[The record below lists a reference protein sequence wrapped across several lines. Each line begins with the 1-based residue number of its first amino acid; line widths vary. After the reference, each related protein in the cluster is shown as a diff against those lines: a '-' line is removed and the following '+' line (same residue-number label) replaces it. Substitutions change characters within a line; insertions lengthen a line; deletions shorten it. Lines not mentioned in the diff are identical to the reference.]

1 MPEAAPPPEL
11 EAVRREG
18 IIFIGD
24 PHVASYPPGHRL
36 DDYTAAVLG
45 KLRFCLDSAREQA
58 LLPIILGDLFHAPR
72 SNPNYILVELIEM
85 FRPARP
91 WVLVGNHDK
100 HEARLTRDVSL
111 AVLEAAGA
119 IKLLGEQGPAG
130 ILIAGG
136 RRILIGASPDWTP
149 LPTEV
154 DRGDFDFVVWTAHH
168 DLQFPGYENG
178 RVRLKEIRG
187 VDMVVNGHIHTP
199 KPPQRTGATLW
210 CNPGGIARMTRSVT
224 TRGIRPAASIWRPG
238 QEGLERLEIPHR
250 PFDEVFPPL
259 TGDAVEGGADDGLPV
274 DESLFIKGL
283 ENLALRKTTEG
294 VGLKT
299 FLDANLDKGDPVDQ
313 IIWELYEE
321 VMHDESD

>member
-1 MPEAAPPPEL
+1 MPEASPPPEL
-11 EAVRREG
+11 EVVHHEG
-18 IIFIGD
+18 VLFIGD

-36 DDYTAAVLG
+36 DDYTGAVLG
-45 KLRFCLDSAREQA
+45 KLRFCLDLARERS

-72 SNPNYILVELIEM
+72 NNPNHILVELIEM
-85 FRPARP
+85 FLPLRP

-111 AVLEAAGA
+111 AVLAAAGA
-119 IKLLGEQGPAG
+119 IKLLSEQGPAG
-130 ILIAGG
+130 ILAAGG

-149 LPTEV
+149 LPGEV
-154 DRGDFDFVVWTAHH
+154 DRGGCDFVVWTAHH

-178 RVRLKEIRG
+178 RVRLREIRG

-210 CNPGGIARMTRSVT
+210 CNPGSIVRITRSVT

-238 QEGLERLEIPHR
+238 QEEPELFEIPHQ
-250 PFDEVFPPL
+250 PFDSVFPPL
-259 TGDAVEGGADDGLPV
+259 TDEAVHGSADGALPV

-294 VGLKT
+294 VGIKT
-299 FLDANLDKGDPVDQ
+299 FLEANLDRGDPVDQ
-313 IIWELYEE
+313 VIWELYEE
-321 VMHDESD
+321 VMHDEAD